1 MKNKKR
7 IKLPSG
13 KSVIKRPDKLRL
25 MLSENQPLIEA
36 QDYDTNLTISDP
48 QHKASPAQNDY
59 SNEGFDIDKLTG
71 YEITLLGAGSVGSY
85 IAYSLAA
92 ARLVLNIVDF
102 KKVEHR
108 HTTGGRTAYEPTS
121 TGKYKVIALK
131 QKIERDHPGTIVN
144 PLPYNVAEIPDT
156 ELRSLFGRSAIVV
169 LAIDD
174 PVQFLRAADLAY
186 PMVEFIQVALH
197 RGAKSAHVVISVPF
211 VTPCLRCTLNIDSAT
226 DIHRLD
232 SESANSFDIVT
243 ASQLAS
249 KVAIDIMYS
258 KATGKDITRWDTSK
272 NLIYIANQKGELSQD
287 GPGLIFEGS
296 SKRPNCPIC
305 HQQ

>member
-1 MKNKKR
+1 MNKKR

-13 KSVIKRPDKLRL
+13 RSVIKSPNKLRL
-25 MLSENQPLIEA
+25 LFLENQSLIDA
-36 QDYDTNLTISDP
+36 QGYDTSSIITDP
-48 QHKASPAQNDY
+48 QKRPASVQNDY
-59 SNEGFDIDKLTG
+59 SSESFDIGKLTG
-71 YEITLLGAGSVGSY
+71 YVVTILGVGSVGSY
-85 IAYSLAA
+85 IAWFLAA
-92 ARLVLNIVDF
+92 AQLILNIADF

-108 HTTGGRTAYEPTS
+108 HTAGGRTAYEPTS
-121 TGKYKVIALK
+121 IGKYKVIALK

-144 PLPYNVAEIPDT
+144 PLPYNLAEIPDT
-156 ELRSLFGRSAIVV
+156 ELRSLFGKSAIVV
-169 LAIDD
+169 IAIDD
-174 PVQFLRAADLAY
+174 PVQFLRAAELAY
-186 PMVEFIQVALH
+186 PLVEFIQVALH

-211 VTPCLRCTLNIDSAT
+211 VTPCLRCTLNIDSAN

-243 ASQLAS
+243 ASQLGS

-258 KATGKDITRWDTSK
+258 KATGNDITRWDTSK
-272 NLIYIANQKGELSQD
+272 NLIYIANQKGELSPD